1 VSSPAFR
8 GEKKRVP
15 LRRAAWI
22 IGSARGKD
30 CLLLA
35 NLSHG
40 EAQLDLLGHDRLPE
54 QFTLYLEDD
63 PRCAHLVWRRRWR
76 LGVMFDSGVPRAAA

>member
-1 VSSPAFR
+1 MVERR
-8 GEKKRVP
+8 GKKRVP

-22 IGSARGKD
+22 IGSAGEKIA
-30 CLLLA
+30 CILA

-40 EAQLDLLGHDRLPE
+40 GAQLELLGHDRLPE
-54 QFTLYLEDD
+54 RFTLYLEDG

-76 LGVMFDSGVPRAAA
+76 LGVMFDSGVPRLAA